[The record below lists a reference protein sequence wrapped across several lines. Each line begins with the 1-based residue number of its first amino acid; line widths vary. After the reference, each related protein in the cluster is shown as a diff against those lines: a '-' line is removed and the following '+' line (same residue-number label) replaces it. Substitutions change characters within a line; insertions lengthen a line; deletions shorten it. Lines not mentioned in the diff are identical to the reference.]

1 MAALRR
7 VAPLVLVATLAVL
20 PLAISLLRNWSAG
33 NALHFD
39 ATAAP
44 RELAHYRAVE
54 DEPLEPDVLDMLRPD
69 SYLMRLY
76 RSDRAQDAWLYLAG
90 YSTPGATGAHDPAVC
105 YPAQGW
111 DLDEMRTLSI
121 PLENGESLSA
131 RLLIAHQA
139 GQQEL
144 VLYWFQP
151 MGRWSREAPWE
162 QLLRAYDGFAG
173 RPQYVFVRIS
183 TQATDQAEAALIE
196 LARHLAPWVRS
207 AMLGETTPVPDLE
220 ATVRAAAARPN

>member
-7 VAPLVLVATLAVL
+7 LTPLVLVALLALL
-20 PLAISLLRNWSAG
+20 PLVLSVLRGWSVG
-33 NALHFD
+33 DGLHFD
-39 ATAAP
+39 ATTAP
-44 RELAHYRAVE
+44 RDLAHYRAVE
-54 DEPLEPDVLDMLRPD
+54 DAPLEPDVLEMLQPD

-76 RSDRAQDAWLYLAG
+76 RSDRAPDAWIYLAG
-90 YSTPGATGAHDPAVC
+90 YSTTGATGAHDPTVC

-111 DLDEMRTLSI
+111 DLDEVQTLSI
-121 PLENGESLSA
+121 PLENGESFIA
-131 RLLIAHQA
+131 KLLLAHQA

-151 MGRWSREAPWE
+151 MGRWSQHAPWE

-183 TQATDQAEAALIE
+183 TASADGAEAELVE
-196 LARHLAPWVRS
+196 LARQLAPWLRD
-207 AMLGETTPVPDLE
+207 AMLGGSTPAREPLPT
-220 ATVRAAAARPN
+220 ASAAADRTR